1 MGVVIFPTNFG
12 GNMATRKKNNRAPN
26 SGSISINP
34 SGSVRA
40 QILLPGGKRLTK
52 SFPTK
57 READAWLREMR
68 NQVDAG
74 LTTANHNVL
83 LADFAK
89 DWLNRKRS
97 QIRPKTFADYTY
109 YCNEIITPHL
119 GELNLRAIK
128 LQRVNDFYSTL
139 AEEGRPVYVIRYSH
153 RVLHA
158 MLEDAVKLGY
168 IPQNPSHYADLPVP
182 EEFDDSMSIF
192 SAAEYQRF
200 IEACS
205 SALHGNLYKLAIKTG
220 MRQGELLGLTWEN
233 VDLERGEICIIQ
245 QISRYKD
252 DNGRRTFRFA
262 PLKPRY
268 SRRTIKVGVDLVDQL
283 KAHQQ
288 AQKAHKQIMG
298 IRWQEHD
305 LVFPSS
311 VGTPLDHRN
320 LIRDFDEMLRI
331 AGLPKIRFHDLRHN
345 AASMMLAGKTSI
357 VGVSR
362 YLGHSSPQVTLGIYA
377 HLVPGG
383 FDEIVNA
390 MSALPLVSD
399 ADAIASE

>member
-1 MGVVIFPTNFG
+1 
-12 GNMATRKKNNRAPN
+12 MATRKKNNRAPN

-40 QILLPGGKRLTK
+40 QIQLPGGKRLTK
-52 SFPTK
+52 SFSTK

-68 NQVDAG
+68 NQVDSG

-83 LADFAK
+83 LTDFAK
-89 DWLNRKRS
+89 DWLSRKKS
-97 QIRPKTFADYTY
+97 QFRPKTFADYTY
-109 YCNEIITPHL
+109 YCNEIIVPHL
-119 GELNLRAIK
+119 GELKLRAIK
-128 LQRVNDFYSTL
+128 LQRVNDFYSVL
-139 AEEGRPVYVIRYSH
+139 AQKGRPVYVIRYSH

-168 IPQNPSHYADLPVP
+168 IPQNPAHYADLPVP
-182 EEFDDSMSIF
+182 EESDDSMSIF

-205 SALHGNLYKLAIKTG
+205 STLHGNLYKLAIKTG
-220 MRQGELLGLTWEN
+220 MRQGELLGLTWKN
-233 VDLERGEICIIQ
+233 IDLERGEIRIVQ

-252 DNGRRTFRFA
+252 DDGKRTFSFA
-262 PLKPRY
+262 PLKTKY
-268 SRRTIKVGVDLVDQL
+268 SRRTIKVGADLVDQL
-283 KAHQQ
+283 KVHQQ
-288 AQKAHKQIMG
+288 AQKAYKQFMG
-298 IRWQEHD
+298 IRWPEHD

-320 LIRDFDEMLRI
+320 LMRDFDEMLKT

-390 MSALPLVSD
+390 MSALPSVSE
-399 ADAIASE
+399 ADTVTLE